1 MAVLEHFL
9 EIIPRH
15 RRALEQLRE
24 QKKRDAL
31 GGIGWAALRDEEDT
45 FTLEQICAP
54 LLERGL
60 IEDLTGTEMGSNGK
74 FFVRITPLGLL
85 CLGMGYMLKVPR
97 VTTEAEIK
105 KYIEEL
111 PKPADGIILN
121 TTPEDNHGRRSGGE
135 DTREQGKEAADARD
149 AHPQDG

>member
-54 LLERGL
+54 LLER
-60 IEDLTGTEMGSNGK
+60 
-74 FFVRITPLGLL
+74 GLL